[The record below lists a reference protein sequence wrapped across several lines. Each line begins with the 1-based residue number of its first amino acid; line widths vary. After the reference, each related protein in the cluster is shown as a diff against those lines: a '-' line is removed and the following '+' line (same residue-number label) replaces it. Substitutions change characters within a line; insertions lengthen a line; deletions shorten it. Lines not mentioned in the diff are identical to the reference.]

1 MCVAP
6 SAIQH
11 LWDRLKAGSYP
22 AAEMGGIYAAKPGY
36 HNCRDALPSSDYSVQ
51 QPDDLKGS
59 GDNASALDV
68 TLRDP
73 ADMKRITQRLIDLTN
88 AGDSR
93 IQTLREFFGT
103 VDGVTVTGRDVR
115 TKQVVTSTDD
125 THLWHCH
132 ISVYRR
138 YAGDT
143 PAMDAA
149 ADAIL
154 GSSPTPDPA
163 PTPDDGDAPWP
174 GTQMGDPPMFYVRVV
189 DENGA
194 IYALAPGYKHHC
206 DSEEWGAA
214 KAAGFHCPDV
224 NKRQRDVLY
233 AMVNGETVK
242 TQT

>member
-11 LWDRLKAGSYP
+11 LFDRLKSGGYP
-22 AAEMGGIYAAKPGY
+22 AAEMGGIYANKSGY
-36 HNCRDALPSSDYSVQ
+36 HNCRDALPASDYSVQ
-51 QPDDLKGS
+51 QPDDQKGS
-59 GDNASALDV
+59 GNNASALDV
-68 TLRDP
+68 TLRNP

-88 AGDSR
+88 AGDPR
-93 IQTLREFFGT
+93 VQVLREFFGT

-115 TKQVVTSTDD
+115 TKQIVYSDD
-125 THLWHCH
+125 DSHLWHCH

-138 YAGDT
+138 WAAD
-143 PAMDAA
+143 DALDDV

-154 GSSPTPDPA
+154 GKTSTPDN
-163 PTPDDGDAPWP
+163 PDAHYPWP
-174 GTQMGDPPMFYVRVV
+174 GPQMGDPEMLFVRVV
-189 DENGA
+189 DENNA

-214 KAAGFHCPDV
+214 NAAGFDCPNV

-233 AMVNGETVK
+233 AMVNSQTVK
-242 TQT
+242 VAE